1 MAGLAVYETWTAG
14 CIAAAVSRGE
24 VSAIDVTRLALARMA
39 DTEPAIHAFCTPLAE
54 QAMRDAAALDAR
66 IGRGETVGRL
76 AGVPIG
82 VKDLILMRGVP
93 SAMGSPLY
101 IDFVP
106 DEDDIVVERIR
117 AADAI
122 IVGKTNT
129 SELGYAATGR
139 NPLFPVTRNPWD
151 LALTPGGSSA
161 GSAAAVAAGVVPVAL
176 GSDAGG
182 SVRIPAAFCGLF
194 GMKPSMGRVPL
205 YPGCRDARFPGL
217 SSWESLEHIGPIT
230 RGVADAGLLLSVIA
244 GPDSRDRH
252 SIPTGDV
259 DWCAAAR
266 GSVSR
271 LRIGYS
277 ADLGYAAVSPDVAQ
291 IFATGVEVF
300 SRALDCLTEQAD
312 PGWQDPMPAFS
323 ALEALDT
330 DLTGLRKLAARHGA
344 AISPGLRALLDRHWT
359 AEAFTDAIAARKAVC
374 TAAARLLSRFD
385 LFLTPTTA
393 TAPFPVE
400 FDGPTEIGGRV
411 VRADEWACFTFPF
424 NMTGQPASTVVAG
437 WTAQGLPVGM
447 QIVGGH
453 LADALVLRASAAFE
467 RACPWNQRRPA
478 IGRPC

>member
-1 MAGLAVYETWTAG
+1 MSGVADYPAWTAG
-14 CIAAAVSRGE
+14 QIAASVMRRE
-24 VSAIDVTRLALARMA
+24 VSAVEVTQAALARMA
-39 DTEPAIHAFCTPLAE
+39 ATEPIVHAFCTPLAE
-54 QAMRDAAALDAR
+54 QALRDAAALDAR
-66 IGRGETVGRL
+66 IGRGEAVGCL
-76 AGVPIG
+76 AGVPVA

-93 SAMGSPLY
+93 SAFGSPLY
-101 IDFVP
+101 RDFVP
-106 DEDDIVVERIR
+106 DEDDVVVERLR

-129 SELGYAATGR
+129 SELGYAASGR
-139 NPLFPVTRNPWD
+139 NTLFPATRNPWNP
-151 LALTPGGSSA
+151 ALTPGGSSA
-161 GSAAAVAAGVVPVAL
+161 GSAAAVAAGTAPIAL

-244 GPDSRDRH
+244 GPDARDRH

-259 DWCAAAR
+259 DWIAAAR

-277 ADLGYAAVSPDVAQ
+277 VDLGYAAVDPEVAQ
-291 IFATGVEVF
+291 IFVAAVELF
-300 SRALDCLTEQAD
+300 ARAFECSAVPAD
-312 PGWQDPMPAFS
+312 PGWRDPMPAFA
-323 ALEALDT
+323 ALEAMDT
-330 DLTGLRKLAARHGA
+330 DLSGLRGLAARHGG
-344 AISPGLRALLDRHWT
+344 AISPGLRALLDRRWT
-359 AEAFTDAIAARKAVC
+359 AEAFSDAIVARKRLCAAV
-374 TAAARLLSRFD
+374 ARLLSRFD

-393 TAPFPVE
+393 APPFPVAL
-400 FDGPTEIGGRV
+400 DGPAEIDGRPV
-411 VRADEWACFTFPF
+411 GPDDWACFTFPF
-424 NMTGQPASTVVAG
+424 NMTGQPASSVVAG
-437 WTAQGLPVGM
+437 WTAHGLPVGM

-467 RACPWNQRRPA
+467 RVSPWQDRRPTLPA
-478 IGRPC
+478 S